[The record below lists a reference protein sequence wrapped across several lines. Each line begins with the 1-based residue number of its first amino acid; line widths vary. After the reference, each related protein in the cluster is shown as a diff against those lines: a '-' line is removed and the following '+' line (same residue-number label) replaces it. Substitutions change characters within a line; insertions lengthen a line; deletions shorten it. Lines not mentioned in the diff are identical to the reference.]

1 MSVHDIMGHER
12 IVKLNEVAQYGNI
25 EAFYRLIIRGDVKI
39 LEDISQ
45 LPFVDTP
52 LHIAASAGCPQHIH
66 FAMEMM
72 RLKPSFARKLNPNG
86 YSPIHLAVQAGHI
99 EMVLRLLQVDGDLVR
114 VKGKEGRTPMHDAAA
129 KETAQHL
136 ILLGKFLLVCPNS
149 IEDVTIQ
156 NQTALHIALEN
167 NNLDAFKRLVRW
179 LRKNKSENGREILNR
194 QDEKG
199 KTVLHVAVSRNQ
211 TEASSLLSS
220 IIYILM
226 KHICVVNVYCA
237 FIMILLHNMQAVRE
251 LLNCGVNLNARNL
264 EGRTAQDMLQ
274 EQTQAN
280 NSVIRD
286 LLICCGALSCSLRP
300 GILGKTGLF
309 FERLRLLIKSA
320 HEGSRI
326 SNDDRNALLVVA
338 ALLITITYQV
348 VITPPGGLWQDGC
361 QPGVDNGCS
370 SQHTAGTAIAQTA
383 QGFNQVAMINYFTF
397 TLSSIMTFLLLPRGY
412 IISMLFKMALIQ
424 LWSSCFYS
432 LAVISVDDDTF
443 GFCLIST
450 GLCLVLVLF
459 AFFGRQFWARIK
471 CLRWVFYVVYACI
484 LFLLPYVVI
493 EYVER

>member
-136 ILLGKFLLVCPNS
+136 ILLDKFLLVCPNS

-156 NQTALHIALEN
+156 NQTSLHIALEN

-300 GILGKTGLF
+300 GILRKTGLF

-326 SNDDRNALLVVA
+326 LNDDRNALLVVA

-348 VITPPGGLWQDGC
+348 VITPPGGLWQDDC
-361 QPGVDNGCS
+361 RPEVNNGCS
-370 SQHTAGTAIAQTA
+370 SPHYAGTAIGALNNIAT
-383 QGFNQVAMINYFTF
+383 INYFTF
-397 TLSSIMTFLLLPRGY
+397 TLSAIMTFLLLPKGY
-412 IISMLFKMALIQ
+412 IISALFKMALIH
-424 LWSSCFYS
+424 LWFSYFYS
-432 LAVISVDDDTF
+432 LAVITNDARTLIY
-443 GFCLIST
+443 CLIST
-450 GLCLVLVLF
+450 GFCFVLVLF

-471 CLRWVFYVVYACI
+471 CLRLVFFVVYACI
-484 LFLLPYVVI
+484 LFLLPF
-493 EYVER
+493 RG